1 MAGSA
6 TVGGIKVKIGADT
19 TGFDTGLQKTRKG
32 LNSIGKWSAAA
43 AAAVAVG
50 ASAIVKSQL
59 SVLDSLA
66 KTSDALDIQQE
77 KLQALQHIGELTGT
91 SNEMVNRS
99 LERMQRNLGA
109 AARLGGARS

>member
-77 KLQALQHIGELTGT
+77 KLQAIGTTDCKE
-91 SNEMVNRS
+91 
-99 LERMQRNLGA
+99 
-109 AARLGGARS
+109 